1 MSRADNRPNVI
12 FFMTDQQRWDALG
25 VANPLV
31 KTPNLDRLARTGIR
45 FDQAVCQAPMCV
57 PSRYSLMFGY
67 YPSQI
72 GVRSNG
78 GGLFFED
85 RLPSTPLPEL
95 MRRQGYQTAGFGK
108 THWNHGFLNPAPPT
122 RGFEVRAE
130 GQAASSPSMS
140 TAR

>member
-57 PSRYSLMFGY
+57 PSRY
-67 YPSQI
+67 
-72 GVRSNG
+72 
-78 GGLFFED
+78 
-85 RLPSTPLPEL
+85 
-95 MRRQGYQTAGFGK
+95 
-108 THWNHGFLNPAPPT
+108 
-122 RGFEVRAE
+122 
-130 GQAASSPSMS
+130 
-140 TAR
+140 